1 MEIEMEI
8 FPYMD
13 LMHLKS
19 DKTKFII
26 YDNVNDLFDELFEWL
41 LSRYQIGLETSMRG
55 SNFIF
60 DLIQQMYYKCHK
72 VNFKRH
78 GSYIGSFK

>member
-19 DKTKFII
+19 DKTKFMI
-26 YDNVNDLFDELFEWL
+26 YDNVNDLFDERFEWL

>member
-8 FPYMD
+8 FPYME

-19 DKTKFII
+19 DKTKFMI
-26 YDNVNDLFDELFEWL
+26 YDNVNDLFDERFEWL

-60 DLIQQMYYKCHK
+60 DLIQQLYYKCHK
-72 VNFKRH
+72 VNFKCH